1 MWEAVSVGVEVV
13 SGKWLLPVMAEL
25 VRGPKRHN
33 ELSRA
38 VQLDHKRLGRV
49 LRRAQEAQ
57 IVTREADVSGPQF
70 SVQYRL
76 TGYGKDLLSILAA
89 LGSLSQDGAA

>member
-1 MWEAVSVGVEVV
+1 VSY
-13 SGKWLLPVMAEL
+13 KWLLPVMAEL
-25 VRGPKRHN
+25 VDGPKRHS

-57 IVTREADVSGPQF
+57 LVSREADVSGRQF
-70 SVQYRL
+70 SVRYRL
-76 TGYGKDLLSILAA
+76 TGYGRDLLSILAM
-89 LGSLSQDGAA
+89 LGSLTQSRDP

>member
-1 MWEAVSVGVEVV
+1 VV

-25 VRGPKRHN
+25 VDGPKRHN
-33 ELSRA
+33 QLSRA

-57 IVTREADVSGPQF
+57 IVTREADTSRPRF
-70 SVQYRL
+70 AVQYRL
-76 TGYGKDLLSILAA
+76 TGYGKDLVSILAA
-89 LGSLSQDGAA
+89 LGSVSQDGEA